1 MNDVTSTSSSMSHLV
16 KTIDTISSRYL
27 AETRQLDEAG
37 HSQQRWRRR
46 GEDSPSSV
54 LALEGAFQDWLRD
67 SISSR
72 AAAYVVKSSAGQ
84 LGRRYTLIP
93 YAMLLRRD
101 VTSSPTHGVYIAL
114 LFDEHC
120 QRLWI
125 TLNQGISQF
134 RDRFGSSGSFE
145 ALRQGA
151 SLLAELMSAPDGF
164 DRGPVDLAASYPYGQ
179 AYEVGAV
186 YGRCFELE
194 RFDESQART
203 FAVALGS
210 LLDLYETMP
219 LELARDPS
227 VAGVVGAAADD
238 EQMFQKMANQR
249 SSAASSIE
257 IQDVIKPPPK
267 RLMLSS
273 RAVFQRN
280 PSVAATALH
289 LAGHCC
295 EADCGS
301 SPFVASATGLPYVEA
316 HHLIPLSQQGSFPDA
331 SLDVPANVVALCA
344 GCHAKIHLAM
354 RTAREPLLESL
365 HAKRSER
372 LRRSGI
378 ECSVL
383 QLKRMYRR
391 H

>member
-1 MNDVTSTSSSMSHLV
+1 MNDVTSTSQLV
-16 KTIDTISSRYL
+16 RTLNTISSRYL
-27 AETRQLDEAG
+27 TDTRQLDETG
-37 HSQQRWRRR
+37 LSQQRWRRR
-46 GEDSPSSV
+46 GEETPRSV
-54 LALEGAFQDWLRD
+54 LALERTFQDWLRD

-101 VTSSPTHGVYIAL
+101 VTSSPTQGVYIAL

-120 QRLWI
+120 RRLWV
-125 TLNQGISQF
+125 TLNQGVSQF
-134 RDRFGSSGSFE
+134 RDRFGPSRSFE
-145 ALRQGA
+145 ALRQGS
-151 SLLAELMSAPDGF
+151 SLLAKLMSAPDGF
-164 DRGPVDLAASYPYGQ
+164 AQGPIDLAARYPYGQ
-179 AYEVGAV
+179 AYEVGAI

-203 FAVALGS
+203 FTEALDD
-210 LLDLYETMP
+210 LLALYEIMP

-227 VAGVVGAAADD
+227 FTGVVGAAAD
-238 EQMFQKMANQR
+238 EERIFQEMANQK
-249 SSAASSIE
+249 SSAVPSAE
-257 IQDVIKPPPK
+257 VQDVPKLPPK
-267 RLMLSS
+267 RLVLGT
-273 RAVFQRN
+273 RVVYQRD
-280 PSVAATALH
+280 PAVAATALH
-289 LAGHCC
+289 FAGHCC
-295 EADCGS
+295 EAGCGT

-344 GCHAKIHLAM
+344 GCHARIHLAVK
-354 RTAREPLLESL
+354 TTREPLLDAL

-372 LRRSGI
+372 LRHSGI
-378 ECSVL
+378 ECSL
-383 QLKRMYRR
+383 TLLKRMYRQ

>member
-1 MNDVTSTSSSMSHLV
+1 MNDVTGTGMSHLV
-16 KTIDTISSRYL
+16 TTLNTISSRYL
-27 AETRQLDEAG
+27 ADTRQLDETG
-37 HSQQRWRRR
+37 LSQQRWRRR
-46 GEDSPSSV
+46 GEDTPSSV
-54 LALEGAFQDWLRD
+54 LALESTFQNWLRD

-84 LGRRYTLIP
+84 LGRRYTLVP
-93 YAMLLRRD
+93 YAMILRRD

-120 QRLWI
+120 RHLWI

-134 RDRFGSSGSFE
+134 RDRVGPSRSFE

-164 DRGPVDLAASYPYGQ
+164 DRGPVDLAARYPYGQ

-186 YGRCFELE
+186 YGLCFELE
-194 RFDESQART
+194 RFDESRART
-203 FAVALGS
+203 FAEALS
-210 LLDLYETMP
+210 NLLGLYETMP
-219 LELARDPS
+219 LKLARDPS
-227 VAGVVGAAADD
+227 LAGAVGAAADD
-238 EQMFQKMANQR
+238 ERVFQEMVNQK
-249 SSAASSIE
+249 SSTVPSIE

-267 RLMLSS
+267 RLMLDS
-273 RAVFQRN
+273 RFVYQRN

-289 LAGHCC
+289 LAGHRC
-295 EADCGS
+295 EADCGT
-301 SPFVASATGLPYVEA
+301 SPFVSSATGLPYVEA
-316 HHLIPLSQQGSFPDA
+316 HHLIPLSQQEGFPDA

-344 GCHAKIHLAM
+344 GCHAKIHLAVK
-354 RTAREPLLESL
+354 TAREPLLDAL

-378 ECSVL
+378 ECSSL

>member
-1 MNDVTSTSSSMSHLV
+1 MNGVADTSTGISQLV
-16 KTIDTISSRYL
+16 RTLTTISSRYL
-27 AETRQLDEAG
+27 ADTRQLDETG
-37 HSQQRWRRR
+37 VSQQRWRRR
-46 GEDSPSSV
+46 GEHTPFSV
-54 LALEGAFQDWLRD
+54 LALESAFQEWLRD

-84 LGRRYTLIP
+84 PGRRYALIP

-120 QRLWI
+120 RRLWI

-134 RDRFGSSGSFE
+134 RDRFGPSRSFE
-145 ALRQGA
+145 ALRQGS

-164 DRGPVDLAASYPYGQ
+164 DQGPVDLAASYPYGQ

-194 RFDESQART
+194 RFDESKART
-203 FAVALGS
+203 FAEALHD
-210 LLDLYETMP
+210 LLALYETMP
-219 LELARDPS
+219 LKLARDPS
-227 VAGVVGAAADD
+227 IASAMGAAAD
-238 EQMFQKMANQR
+238 EERIFQEMANQK
-249 SSAASSIE
+249 SSAASSAE
-257 IQDVIKPPPK
+257 VQDMIKPPPE
-267 RLMLSS
+267 RSILGS
-273 RAVFQRN
+273 RVVYQRD

-295 EADCGS
+295 EAGCGT

-316 HHLIPLSQQGSFPDA
+316 HHLIPLSRQGSFPDA

-344 GCHAKIHLAM
+344 GCHAKIHLAVKA
-354 RTAREPLLESL
+354 AREPLLDAL

-378 ECSVL
+378 ECSL
-383 QLKRMYRR
+383 PLLKRMYRR